1 MKTTKKCK
9 TCKVEFKPFN
19 SLQKY
24 CSLKCRYEDNMSLTL
39 PKKKQKE
46 KVQKYYKPIP
56 ELERNKKLLR
66 FQLIKEKGK
75 LFCQKCNTDK
85 SVFGWHVHHI
95 VFRSEK
101 PGHKN
106 LHDLI
111 NLIHLCSEC
120 HDWFH
125 EVKGRRIYL
134 VEARRL
140 EIVFGT
146 DVLKAA

>member
-24 CSLKCRYEDNMSLTL
+24 CSLKCRYADNQVLNV
-39 PKKKQKE
+39 PKRKAKIST
-46 KVQKYYKPIP
+46 YYKPIP

-75 LFCQKCNTDK
+75 LFCQKCNSDHPK
-85 SVFGWHVHHI
+85 FGWHVHHI

-120 HDWFH
+120 HYWFH

-134 VEARRL
+134 VEARQL
-140 EIVFGT
+140 NLVFGN